1 MFGFNFD
8 RKTLYIILAIIALTW
23 IAQQGTA
30 GILIKLLTLPAILIA
45 LTFHEFA
52 HAYVAVKLR
61 RWHTKSSGKIKPKSY

>member
-8 RKTLYIILAIIALTW
+8 KKTLYIILAIIAITW
-23 IAQQGTA
+23 FTKLGTA
-30 GILIKLLTLPAILIA
+30 GILDKLLTLPAILIA

-61 RWHTKSSGKIKPKSY
+61 R

>member
-61 RWHTKSSGKIKPKSY
+61 R

>member
-8 RKTLYIILAIIALTW
+8 KKSLYIILAILAVVW
-23 IAQQGTA
+23 ISQQGTA

-52 HAYVAVKLR
+52 HAYIAVKLR
-61 RWHTKSSGKIKPKSY
+61 R